1 MGISRYN
8 AEGYHDPT
16 AHLAV
21 CHVEEGEKILHLS
34 YPNGSMDIQLFCFF
48 PCTQETAKK
57 FFRLVRR
64 YSSAKDKE
72 KIVRWIRVSEQT
84 YQTHIKTFPSR
95 ALHERKKEERQPGKE
110 GMKEARR
117 LLRRTQGNL
126 ELLREVAGYE

>member
-48 PCTQETAKK
+48 PCTQEKAKK

-64 YSSAKDKE
+64 YSSSKDKA
-72 KIVRWIRVSEQT
+72 K
-84 YQTHIKTFPSR
+84 
-95 ALHERKKEERQPGKE
+95 
-110 GMKEARR
+110 RR
-117 LLRRTQGNL
+117 SGSIGRHG
-126 ELLREVAGYE
+126 